1 MSDEMDEIWELYA
14 DDGTQALD
22 ATEAALEAVM
32 AGAGDTAPH
41 VAALFRAVHTFKG
54 NSRVLG
60 LSVVESR
67 AHLAEDLIGLVRD
80 GGVPLT
86 AEIVDCLM
94 ETADILRRMLDET
107 VRTRADV
114 LPDPS
119 EGLMA
124 KLRALIA
131 RHGGAG
137 AEAVDTVATP
147 AAEPVPEQ
155 ASLPEPAAD
164 IDADP
169 EPAQQAEAAEPAF
182 ETRRK
187 SKPRAKSA
195 AKPADAVA
203 VPAQD
208 AAPAASTGDQSGPSA
223 AALSLDAGYRTIF
236 LDMVAATLAD
246 LSALQGGD
254 LSAAAG
260 KADGLSY
267 AAGQLG
273 LAEWAGRLA
282 VFLSGPATPETLA
295 ALIADLAAL
304 RARDF
309 GTGDAAP
316 TDAAPS
322 APDAAEHSAAATPTD
337 ERNILVEME
346 PILARIADLGLQAA
360 GDTPPTPQ
368 TYAALAAD
376 IDALVQP
383 EGLVRLSLAGHAF
396 ADAHDPEQ
404 FRRAQLAFF
413 EELSALEA
421 VLSDAVLDAV
431 ATRPS
436 AILRS
441 WAADNIFATLQDLRL
456 GLDDRTRDG
465 ARWFAG
471 FEPLMRRAFHACGHF
486 HMETAAQLTMALVD
500 LFARSRAEG
509 RVPDVILIQMARG
522 FIDTMELVFDTLD
535 QGDTPDI
542 ARIEQ
547 LFDEAATVSFVA
559 SGVVTARVIEDRLGL
574 PVEFH
579 RVLSPESVKAAQ
591 SAIDAGFRFYVI
603 RSDLNGD
610 DALAERFLQWL
621 TTPPVRM
628 ITNATVFKGD
638 VTLFDFLVAAPLPE
652 DRVVE
657 ALVQLDP
664 GGARLDLR
672 EALQLTEATGTAAA
686 AAEPSQTVAPQE
698 ALGLSGVDSLKFLET
713 IGEISAGQSMIAA
726 MLDRVSTEDMS
737 RDLDMALRQAGMAQP
752 DPGLRGILRDL
763 FEQHMARLRQINEA
777 QAQLSSQ
784 LVALQEQSVA
794 LRSRPADVLLK
805 PLQAFVATRARELGH
820 GAKLSIAGG
829 EVQLD
834 QGAIEQ
840 IRGIL
845 KRLLSLRLAAD
856 PAPRRLH
863 LAVSRAEDQM
873 RIELFDD
880 GDPQAGAAEIDTIAQ
895 DLQRQ
900 RASLRRVLPPDGGLR
915 LYLSVPLQ
923 MIALE
928 GMVVRVG
935 EVHYV
940 LPIEAIQR
948 IHQGN
953 DSLAVS
959 AADRRRMLRLTD
971 SELVPVRSLPRVGG
985 AAAAEGLYVIVHNA
999 EQMRMAIPV
1008 DELLGQQLVLLR
1020 PLEGVLGRL
1029 RDMSGVAILSGG
1041 EVGMVVSVSRLAAAA

>member
-32 AGAGDTAPH
+32 AGTGDAAAH

-86 AEIVDCLM
+86 GEIVDCLM
-94 ETADILRRMLDET
+94 ETADTLRRMLDET

-114 LPDPS
+114 APGPS
-119 EGLMA
+119 EGLMV
-124 KLRALIA
+124 KLRGLVA
-131 RHGGAG
+131 RHGA
-137 AEAVDTVATP
+137 AEAPAETAPAPMAETDQPGAQAEDVAEDT
-147 AAEPVPEQ
+147 
-155 ASLPEPAAD
+155 SEPA
-164 IDADP
+164 P
-169 EPAQQAEAAEPAF
+169 EPAF

-187 SKPRAKSA
+187 SKAK
-195 AKPADAVA
+195 AKPKAEASETAVA
-203 VPAQD
+203 EPAP
-208 AAPAASTGDQSGPSA
+208 APAAGPSAAALSLAGPSA
-223 AALSLDAGYRTIF
+223 AALSLDAGYRAIF
-236 LDMVAATLAD
+236 LDMVDGTLTD
-246 LSALQGGD
+246 LAVLQGGD

-260 KADGLSY
+260 KADGLAY

-273 LAEWAGRLA
+273 LADWAERLA
-282 VFLSGPATPETLA
+282 AFVAAGATPETMA
-295 ALIADLAAL
+295 ALIADLTAL

-309 GTGDAAP
+309 GGDAGADP
-316 TDAAPS
+316 VAAPEPTET
-322 APDAAEHSAAATPTD
+322 ALVQAE
-337 ERNILVEME
+337 ERNILAGME
-346 PILARIADLGLQAA
+346 PILARIADLGLQMAEDA
-360 GDTPPTPQ
+360 PPTPE
-368 TYAALAAD
+368 TLADLAAD
-376 IDALVQP
+376 IDALVEP
-383 EGLVRLSLAGHAF
+383 EGLVRLSQAGHGF
-396 ADAHDPEQ
+396 AAARDPEQ

-413 EELSALEA
+413 EELVALEG
-421 VLSDAVLDAV
+421 VLPDAALAAV

-441 WAADNIFATLQDLRL
+441 WAADHIFATLQDLRL
-456 GLDDRTRDG
+456 GLEDRSRDG
-465 ARWFAG
+465 LRWFPG
-471 FEPLMRRAFHACGHF
+471 FEPLMRRAFHACMHF
-486 HMETAAQLTMALVD
+486 HMDTAAQLTMALVD
-500 LFARSRAEG
+500 LFARSRVEG
-509 RVPDVILIQMARG
+509 RVPDVILIQIARG

-547 LFDEAATVSFVA
+547 LFEEAATVSFMA

-574 PVEFH
+574 PQEFH

-610 DALAERFLQWL
+610 DRLAEGFLEWL

-628 ITNATVFKGD
+628 ITNATVFQGD
-638 VTLFDFLVAAPLPE
+638 VTLFDFLVAAPLSE

-657 ALVQLDP
+657 ALVKLDAS
-664 GGARLDLR
+664 GKRLDLR
-672 EALQLTEATGTAAA
+672 EALSLAESGDAATVTEA
-686 AAEPSQTVAPQE
+686 AAETLPNES
-698 ALGLSGVDSLKFLET
+698 LGLSGVDSLKFLET

-726 MLDRVSTEDMS
+726 MLDRASTEDLG
-737 RDLDMALRQAGMAQP
+737 RDLQVALRKAGLAQP
-752 DPGLRGILRDL
+752 DPGLGGILRDIL
-763 FEQHMARLRQINEA
+763 DQHMARLRQINEA
-777 QAQLSSQ
+777 QAQLSTQ

-805 PLQAFVATRARELGH
+805 PMQAFVAARARELGH
-820 GAKLSIAGG
+820 GARLSIAGG

-834 QGAIEQ
+834 QGVIEQ
-840 IRGIL
+840 MRGVI

-873 RIELFDD
+873 RIELWDD
-880 GDPQAGAAEIDTIAQ
+880 GDPKAASAEIDTIAQ
-895 DLQRQ
+895 ELRRQ

-953 DSLAVS
+953 DSLSVS

-971 SELVPVRSLPRVGG
+971 SELVPVRSLPRVG
-985 AAAAEGLYVIVHNA
+985 APADAEGLYVIVHNA
-999 EQMRMAIPV
+999 EQARMAIPV

-1020 PLEGVLGRL
+1020 PLEGVLGNL

-1041 EVGMVVSVSRLAAAA
+1041 EVGVVVSVSRLAAAA